1 MKTTVKHE
9 SDTRVKV
16 TIIASRAELEAAE
29 QVALKRLA
37 KKVKVNGF
45 RQGHVPLEVAKKHV
59 DSNTLAQETLD
70 AALNRAVAEAFL
82 SNNLQVLDRPEV
94 ELKKFVPGQELEFTA
109 EADVLPEIKLGD
121 YKKLKAKKAAVKVD
135 KKEIDEVI
143 ERLQKGLAEKKEV
156 KRAAKLGDEAIIDFV
171 GKKDG
176 EAFKGGTG
184 KDYPLVLGSSTK
196 IGRASCRERV

>member
-16 TIIASRAELEAAE
+16 TITAGRAELEAAE

-45 RQGHVPLEVAKKHV
+45 RQGHVPLEVTKKHV

-82 SNNLQVLDRPEV
+82 SNN
-94 ELKKFVPGQELEFTA
+94 
-109 EADVLPEIKLGD
+109 
-121 YKKLKAKKAAVKVD
+121 
-135 KKEIDEVI
+135 
-143 ERLQKGLAEKKEV
+143 
-156 KRAAKLGDEAIIDFV
+156 
-171 GKKDG
+171 
-176 EAFKGGTG
+176 
-184 KDYPLVLGSSTK
+184 
-196 IGRASCRERV
+196 

>member
-16 TIIASRAELEAAE
+16 TITTDRAELEAAE

-135 KKEIDEVI
+135 KKKVDEVI
-143 ERLQKGLAEKKEV
+143 ECPRL
-156 KRAAKLGDEAIIDFV
+156 LGVLRQAQVIAHGCWPGMLSIV
-171 GKKDG
+171 NG
-176 EAFKGGTG
+176 AGG
-184 KDYPLVLGSSTK
+184 
-196 IGRASCRERV
+196 